1 MTTKRKSASR
11 DTSSYFWF
19 EQTSK
24 RTFVQEREVLLD
36 HGEERDDGRLHALAA
51 QDVAVL
57 GHVARRVKDV
67 LQVPKSL
74 SYLPGSFSHEL
85 RRRATGAKFRPLN
98 GGQIL
103 NSVQLVDVGIPALS
117 SSIF

>member
-67 LQVPKSL
+67 LQVPEKFVVL
-74 SYLPGSFSHEL
+74 AGQLLPRAAQASHRGQVQTAKWGTNSQFS
-85 RRRATGAKFRPLN
+85 AAC
-98 GGQIL
+98 
-103 NSVQLVDVGIPALS
+103 
-117 SSIF
+117 